1 MTSGWVSHRG
11 MKKNC
16 PRKPGVAAERPVVSL
31 GHKMS
36 LVASGCGGWAGL
48 RGAGAN

>member
-11 MKKNC
+11 MKRNW

-31 GHKMS
+31 GHKTS
-36 LVASGCGGWAGL
+36 RGQWVRRLGWTQGC
-48 RGAGAN
+48 RD